1 MKKFLSILLVLALAL
16 SLSAC
21 NRTGNSPKNDDS
33 TAQPTVLS
41 TPAEDTPLNA
51 AYLLGITNGNTKVNT
66 NIKELA
72 MLPAMETST
81 YSFILADGTPSA
93 FADGTIPSFEGK
105 GYSSV
110 MMERVHASMAAD
122 LSDQIAS
129 AEPDSPEVDL
139 AASIS
144 TAVRSIRA
152 GEDGQRQ
159 NYLVLYHNGIST
171 AGLIDFTDVPISE
184 LDIPATVKNIAASLP
199 DMEGIHIL
207 WYCCGDVFDQ
217 QSKLSDNEIGL
228 LQTFYS
234 QLFEALNADSV
245 DFMPDLPLDEGYC
258 FDQPV
263 STIKTETVGPG
274 MCAKLINATDADS
287 AEAVTDIFKGGDVL
301 DFGED
306 TIAFLPDSTELADPE
321 AAGEALSHVIQH
333 MNSVLDFRLLVAGT
347 TTSVGS
353 RAFSQKRAEAIAEV
367 LVKAG
372 IDPNRI
378 MVLGCGCDSLFYIPD
393 KNPDGTLNQNAPK
406 NRSVKLMDYD
416 SDIAAAVL
424 ASLTE
429 PDKL

>member
-1 MKKFLSILLVLALAL
+1 MKKSLSLLLALALAL

-21 NRTGNSPKNDDS
+21 NRTVKSPKADDS
-33 TAQPTVLS
+33 TSQPTVLS

-81 YSFILADGTPSA
+81 YSFILADGTPAS
-93 FADGTIPSFEGK
+93 FADGAIPSFEGK
-105 GYSSV
+105 GYSKV
-110 MMERVHASMAAD
+110 MMDRIHASIAAD
-122 LSDQIAS
+122 LKDQIDS
-129 AEPDSPEVDL
+129 AQPDSPEVDL
-139 AASIS
+139 AAALS
-144 TAVRSIRA
+144 TAVRSLRA
-152 GEDGQRQ
+152 AEDGQHRS
-159 NYLVLYHNGIST
+159 YLVIYQNGIST
-171 AGLIDFTDVPISE
+171 TGLIDFSDVPISE
-184 LDIPATVKNIAASLP
+184 LDIPATVDTVAQSLP
-199 DMEGIHIL
+199 DMKGLCVL
-207 WYCCGDVFDQ
+207 WYCCGDVSGD
-217 QSKLSDNEIGL
+217 QSKLSDNEITA
-228 LQTFYS
+228 LQTFYR
-234 QLFEALNADSV
+234 QLFDALNADSV
-245 DFMPDLPLDEGYC
+245 EFMHNLPLDEGYQ
-258 FDQPV
+258 FNQPV
-263 STIKTETVGPG
+263 SVMNTEAVSSG
-274 MCAKLINATDADS
+274 MTAKLVDATEVDS
-287 AEAVTDIFKGGDVL
+287 SEIVTDIFEDGYVL

-306 TIAFLPDSTELADPE
+306 TISFLPDSTALADPS

-333 MNSVLDFRLLVAGT
+333 MNAVPDFRLLIAGT